1 MDILC
6 QNDLSLITSTKSSSE
21 AYNKGPKISTSF
33 GLRLEKWKALSQLST
48 FQAINAKCRVSI
60 HPSSSECLMA
70 GRYFYQSCATPGPQP
85 IKKFCQKFTL
95 RFI

>member
-33 GLRLEKWKALSQLST
+33 GLRLEKMESAEPAFDFSSDQCK
-48 FQAINAKCRVSI
+48 VSGQ
-60 HPSSSECLMA
+60 HPSEQLRMPD
-70 GRYFYQSCATPGPQP
+70 GRKIFLSILRNAW
-85 IKKFCQKFTL
+85 TL
-95 RFI
+95 AN